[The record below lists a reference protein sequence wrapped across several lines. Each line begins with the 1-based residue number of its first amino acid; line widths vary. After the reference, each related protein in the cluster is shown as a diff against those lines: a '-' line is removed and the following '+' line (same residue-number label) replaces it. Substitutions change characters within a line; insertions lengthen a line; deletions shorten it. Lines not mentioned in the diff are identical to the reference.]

1 MHLKMSGQRLQRLV
15 EFGRRALGVRRHGKA
30 AGDQLGGAFLR
41 HRVADQPDTL
51 RPVLLQGDQAQ
62 RLGVALLLR
71 IVVVAALLFG
81 TDGRADAHGDLVA
94 AADDLQL
101 GLRFDELDQYVRHRF
116 EGDSRVPDQR
126 THGSRQIEG
135 VAFAV
140 IAVGAQAAGE
150 LGVFWRQGL
159 IGSHPGKRHRLRRAP
174 AAATAFLLEGFDV
187 EQLAEL
193 ADRQRPQDARLF
205 AVILALRL
213 RGTAGQFPQRGQHIA
228 PRIAVAVDEKALRRL
243 SPGEDGLGAVEHGEQ
258 RVEPKVVQAFAQTAK
273 HRPFADRFVHAQFL
287 GAKPGGKQD
296 FPEERKRVTLVAR
309 VLQRKRARHQRG
321 IAQAHI
327 DRMHP
332 AAPVVMGTGA
342 SCSGFA
348 DAEFARQLE
357 IFLTALRQQGKRIQP
372 GDACREHPLADTQV
386 TLAAFEGNLE
396 SLLSG
401 KPLPVRDQRGRA
413 QGVAA
418 GAIKAI
424 KRFLHQR
431 PVIAL

>member
-30 AGDQLGGAFLR
+30 AGDQLRGAFLR

-51 RPVLLQGDQAQ
+51 RPVRLQGDQAQ

-94 AADDLQL
+94 AANDLQL
-101 GLRFDELDQYVRHRF
+101 GLRFDEFDQYVRRRF

-126 THGSRQIEG
+126 TDGSRQIEG

-296 FPEERKRVTLVAR
+296 FPEERQRVTLVA
-309 VLQRKRARHQRG
+309 
-321 IAQAHI
+321 
-327 DRMHP
+327 
-332 AAPVVMGTGA
+332 
-342 SCSGFA
+342 
-348 DAEFARQLE
+348 
-357 IFLTALRQQGKRIQP
+357 
-372 GDACREHPLADTQV
+372 
-386 TLAAFEGNLE
+386 
-396 SLLSG
+396 
-401 KPLPVRDQRGRA
+401 
-413 QGVAA
+413 
-418 GAIKAI
+418 
-424 KRFLHQR
+424 
-431 PVIAL
+431 